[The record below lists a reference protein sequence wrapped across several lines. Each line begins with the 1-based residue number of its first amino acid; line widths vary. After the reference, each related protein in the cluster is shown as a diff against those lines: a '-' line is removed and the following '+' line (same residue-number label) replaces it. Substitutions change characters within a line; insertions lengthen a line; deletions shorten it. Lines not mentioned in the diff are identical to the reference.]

1 MVAGNSWQEDKLKT
15 HREMSPTDFEF
26 PMEGDHSLPLFQG
39 GWGPP
44 TPRRSERGPIGLV
57 GQIA

>member
-39 GWGPP
+39 VGAHQ
-44 TPRRSERGPIGLV
+44 RHQDQRGSPLG
-57 GQIA
+57 